1 MEDLKKLE
9 DGQLLLLRA
18 SVDAEMRRRNLGFS
32 VGEIGEQ
39 LAIEYFNSQKKL
51 PKLQRSPRGSKNVD
65 ALSRDGNRYSIKTI
79 QRAKKTGTVYPN
91 TARPDDQLFEYLL
104 LVVIDDLY
112 GLRSIYRIAW
122 ESFVEL
128 RAWDKRMSAWYFP
141 VTQTRLQKAELI
153 YPKLPV

>member
-1 MEDLKKLE
+1 MQNLKELE

-18 SVDAEMRRRNLGFS
+18 NVDAEMRRRNLGFS

-39 LAIEYFNSQKKL
+39 LAINHFNSQKHL

-65 ALSRDGNRYSIKTI
+65 ALSRDGNRYSIKTV
-79 QRAKKTGTVYPN
+79 QRAKKTGTIYPN
-91 TARPDDQLFEYLL
+91 TAKLDDQLFEYLL
-104 LVVIDDLY
+104 VVAIDDLY
-112 GLRSIYRIAW
+112 GLRSIYRLSW
-122 ESFVEL
+122 ERFVEL
-128 RAWDKRMSAWYFP
+128 RAWDKRMSAWYLP

>member
-39 LAIEYFNSQKKL
+39 LAINYFNTQKNL

-65 ALSRDGNRYSIKTI
+65 ALFLEFHN
-79 QRAKKTGTVYPN
+79 P
-91 TARPDDQLFEYLL
+91 
-104 LVVIDDLY
+104 
-112 GLRSIYRIAW
+112 
-122 ESFVEL
+122 
-128 RAWDKRMSAWYFP
+128 
-141 VTQTRLQKAELI
+141 
-153 YPKLPV
+153 LPI